1 MFEAV
6 RDQAKKQSAYQP
18 HTNCFQPNLNSS
30 NSFQLLRFLLSI
42 SIMAYF
48 TWKETGLTGDC
59 ASLEAMAA
67 RFEEAA
73 ALMRRMAAEGV
84 VLERHSDGQHIT
96 HSDAGVFA
104 AYGFIDEQSPVR
116 QLNLIDPT

>member
-1 MFEAV
+1 
-6 RDQAKKQSAYQP
+6 
-18 HTNCFQPNLNSS
+18 
-30 NSFQLLRFLLSI
+30 
-42 SIMAYF
+42 MAYL
-48 TWKETGLTGDC
+48 TWKEAGLTADC

-73 ALMRRMAAEGV
+73 ALMRRMANEGF

-96 HSDAGVFA
+96 HSDPSVFA

-116 QLNLIDPT
+116 QLDLIDLA